1 MAGIELKIDDDYI
14 NGMASLFETR
24 SQDLQKG
31 VDSYLTIL
39 AGIREEAIQE
49 GDTAEALDA
58 FIEYASSLKGIIS
71 ELGKT
76 AKDTCNNF
84 LAEIDEKD
92 QYLF

>member
-24 SQDLQKG
+24 SQDLQEG

-49 GDTAEALDA
+49 GDTADALD
-58 FIEYASSLKGIIS
+58 ASSLKGIIS

>member
-1 MAGIELKIDDDYI
+1 MAGIELKIDDEYI

-24 SQDLQKG
+24 SQDLQEG

-39 AGIREEAIQE
+39 STI
-49 GDTAEALDA
+49 
-58 FIEYASSLKGIIS
+58 
-71 ELGKT
+71 
-76 AKDTCNNF
+76 KDTCNNF

>member
-1 MAGIELKIDDDYI
+1 MAGIELKIDDEYI

-24 SQDLQKG
+24 SQDLQEG

-39 AGIREEAIQE
+39 STIREEAIQE
-49 GDTAEALDA
+49 GDTADAL
-58 FIEYASSLKGIIS
+58 S

>member
-24 SQDLQKG
+24 SQDLQEG

-49 GDTAEALDA
+49 GDTADA
-58 FIEYASSLKGIIS
+58 
-71 ELGKT
+71 
-76 AKDTCNNF
+76 
-84 LAEIDEKD
+84 
-92 QYLF
+92 

>member
-24 SQDLQKG
+24 SQDLQEG
-31 VDSYLTIL
+31 VDSHLTIL
-39 AGIREEAIQE
+39 AGIREANQE
-49 GDTAEALDA
+49 GDTADALDA